1 MGVCA
6 EGRIAETEGSASS
19 VRASNG
25 CATLTPTR
33 SKALSPAELI
43 ETPIE
48 S

>member
-1 MGVCA
+1 MGACA
-6 EGRIAETEGSASS
+6 VGRIAETDGSASS

-25 CATLTPTR
+25 CATLVPTR